1 MPNSYKVPY
10 LRTALFLFNK
20 FQLLPSFSFHVQRLS
35 KRFGTNNVLDEVS
48 LGHSDGVLGIAGP
61 NGSGKSTLLQC
72 LSGLRRPT
80 SGSIIW
86 QKNDSPITF
95 ADLKKY
101 IGYAAPYINLYREL
115 TCAENLDFLLQLR
128 GKKGDR
134 VIIQQA
140 LKRTGIKALS
150 EHLFSNIST
159 GQQQRL
165 RLSAALMHDPDVL
178 FLDEPGSNLDEKGRN
193 LIKELTVDFRRSQ
206 KLVIIASNIPAELE
220 LCDRVYSVEREDFI
234 RT

>member
-1 MPNSYKVPY
+1 
-10 LRTALFLFNK
+10 
-20 FQLLPSFSFHVQRLS
+20 LPSFSFHVQRLS
-35 KRFGTNNVLDEVS
+35 KRFGTNSVLDDIS
-48 LGHSDGVLGIAGP
+48 LCHSNGVLGIAGP

-72 LSGLRRPT
+72 LAGLKSPT

-86 QKNDSPITF
+86 QKNNKPIAF

-128 GKKGDR
+128 GKKSDR
-134 VIIQQA
+134 AIIQQA
-140 LKRTGIKALS
+140 LKRTGIEMLS
-150 EHLFSNIST
+150 EHLFGNIST

-165 RLSAALMHDPDVL
+165 RLSAALMHDPEVL

-193 LIKELTVDFRRSQ
+193 LIKELTADFRGAQ
-206 KLVIIASNIPAELE
+206 KLIVIASNIPAELE
-220 LCDRVYSVEREDFI
+220 LCDQVYSVEKEEFI
-234 RT
+234 